1 MLSHITF
8 SYAIKFLN
16 IRNQVSKH
24 LDLGCGGF
32 PRNPYNC
39 DELFGIDQSSQF
51 VDAEVRACQL
61 GLEPFPYPTDYF
73 DSVSAYD
80 LFEHIPRQSIN
91 YANNK
96 IHFPFIEVMQEIW
109 RVLKPDGKLFA
120 LTPAYPAKQ
129 AFQDPT
135 HVNFITEETHSY
147 FCGNDPLAARY
158 GFSGRFETIRVKS
171 VLPEEIYG
179 DSSLKFQWRRFRYK
193 YFKGG
198 LSHLTWELVAKK
210 N

>member
-1 MLSHITF
+1 M
-8 SYAIKFLN
+8 
-16 IRNQVSKH
+16 SKH
-24 LDLGCGGF
+24 LDLGCGGH
-32 PRNPYNC
+32 PRNPYDC
-39 DELFGIDQSSQF
+39 DELFGIDQSSHF

-61 GLEPFPYPTDYF
+61 GLEPFPYPADYF

-80 LFEHIPRQSIN
+80 LLEHIPRQSID
-91 YANNK
+91 YSNNK
-96 IHFPFIEVMQEIW
+96 IHFPFVEVMQEIW
-109 RVLKPDGKLFA
+109 RVLKPEGKFFA
-120 LTPAYPAKQ
+120 LTPVYPAKQ

-147 FCGNDPLAARY
+147 FCGTEPLATRY
-158 GFSGRFETIRVKS
+158 GFSGCFKAISVKS

-179 DSSLKFQWRRFRYK
+179 DTSLKFQWRRFRYK

-210 N
+210 